1 MKFDDLLAAVE
12 DEPVFATGMLLV
24 GDVDPLDVRKQL
36 SRWVAAGKITQLR
49 RGLYALASP
58 YRKAT
63 AHPFLIANRMQRG
76 SYVSLQSALG
86 YYDMIPEA
94 VPTVTSVTT
103 GRPAVYQTPL
113 GTFLFRHIQMGWFRS
128 YTRLDLGNQQ
138 TAFIANPEKAL
149 LDLIYLTPGGATRE
163 YLEELRLQSLDQLSL
178 DKLSQLAQEL
188 GGPKLAQAVKIVA
201 ELIDA
206 EKEYKPL

>member
-1 MKFDDLLAAVE
+1 MRFDDLLAAVE

-36 SRWVAAGKITQLR
+36 SRWVAAGKIIQLR
-49 RGLYALASP
+49 RGLYALAVP

-206 EKEYKPL
+206 EKEYQPL

>member
-1 MKFDDLLAAVE
+1 MRFEDLLAAVE

-36 SRWVAAGKITQLR
+36 SRWVAAGKIIQLR
-49 RGLYALASP
+49 RGLYALAAP

-103 GRPAVYQTPL
+103 GRPAVYQTLL
-113 GTFLFRHIQMGWFRS
+113 GTFLFRHVQMGWFRA

-138 TAFIANPEKAL
+138 TAFIATPEKAL

-201 ELIDA
+201 ELINI
-206 EKEYKPL
+206 EKEYQLL

>member
-1 MKFDDLLAAVE
+1 MKFEDLLAAVE

-36 SRWVAAGKITQLR
+36 SRWVAAGKIIQLR
-49 RGLYALASP
+49 RGLYALAAP

-103 GRPAVYQTPL
+103 GRPAVYHTPL

-138 TAFIANPEKAL
+138 TAFIATPEKAL
-149 LDLIYLTPGGATRE
+149 LDLVYLTPGGATRE

-201 ELIDA
+201 ELINT
-206 EKEYKPL
+206 EKEYQLL

>member
-1 MKFDDLLAAVE
+1 MRFDDLLTAVE

-36 SRWVAAGKITQLR
+36 SRWVAAGKIIQLR
-49 RGLYALASP
+49 RGLYALAVP

-113 GTFLFRHIQMGWFRS
+113 GTFLFRHIQMGWFRA
-128 YTRLDLGNQQ
+128 YTRFDLGNQQ

-201 ELIDA
+201 ELIDV
-206 EKEYKPL
+206 EKEYQQL

>member
-1 MKFDDLLAAVE
+1 MRFADLLAAVE

-24 GDVDPLDVRKQL
+24 GHVDPLDVHKQL
-36 SRWVAAGKITQLR
+36 SRWVTAGKIIQLR
-49 RGLYALASP
+49 RGLYALAAP

-63 AHPFLIANRMQRG
+63 AHPFLIANRMQRA

-86 YYDMIPEA
+86 YYDMISEA

-113 GTFLFRHIQMGWFRS
+113 GAFLFRHIQMGWFRA
-128 YTRLDLGNQQ
+128 YTQLDLGNQQ
-138 TAFIANPEKAL
+138 TAFIATPEKAL
-149 LDLIYLTPGGATRE
+149 LDLIYLTPGGETRE

-178 DKLSQLAQEL
+178 DKLSQLAQAL
-188 GGPKLAQAVKIVA
+188 GGPKLKQAVKIVA
-201 ELIDA
+201 ELIET
-206 EKEYKPL
+206 EKEYQQL